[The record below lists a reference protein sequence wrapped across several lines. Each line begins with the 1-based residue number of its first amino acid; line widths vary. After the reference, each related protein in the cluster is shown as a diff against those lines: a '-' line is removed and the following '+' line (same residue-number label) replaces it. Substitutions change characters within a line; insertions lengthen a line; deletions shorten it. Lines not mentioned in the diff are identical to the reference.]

1 MTKQEA
7 YLLVYK
13 DLMQISMFRG
23 SYDARNGNED
33 YMCGISSVME
43 TIAWRAGGDK
53 LVDEYN
59 TYWCA
64 NMESSEAVAELF
76 RKAEWQK
83 GLRCAEMEKETYKFK
98 KEYDSYEETHS
109 GN

>member
-13 DLMQISMFRG
+13 DLMQNPMFRG
-23 SYDARNGNED
+23 SYDATNGNEH
-33 YMCGISSVME
+33 YMYGISAVME
-43 TIAWRAGGDK
+43 SIAWNAGGNE

-59 TYWCA
+59 TYWSA
-64 NMESSEAVAELF
+64 NMESSEAIAEIF
-76 RKAEWQK
+76 RKAEWEK
-83 GLRCAEMEKETYKFK
+83 GLHNAKMEEETYKFE
-98 KEYDSYEETHS
+98 KEYDTYEETHF

>member
-13 DLMQISMFRG
+13 DLMQNPMFRG
-23 SYDARNGNED
+23 SYDARNGDEH
-33 YMCGISSVME
+33 YMHGISSVME
-43 TIAWRAGGDK
+43 TIAWRAGGDE

-59 TYWCA
+59 AYWCA
-64 NMESSEAVAELF
+64 NMESSEAIAELF

-83 GLRCAEMEKETYKFK
+83 GLHCAKMEEESYKFE
-98 KEYDSYEETHS
+98 KEYDSYEETHFD
-109 GN
+109 N